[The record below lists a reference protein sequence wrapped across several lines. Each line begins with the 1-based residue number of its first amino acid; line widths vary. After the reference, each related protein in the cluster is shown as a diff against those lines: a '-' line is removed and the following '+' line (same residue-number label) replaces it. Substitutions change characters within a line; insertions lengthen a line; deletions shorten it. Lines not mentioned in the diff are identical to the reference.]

1 MGAEMKKG
9 SDADSTVMIYKNAE
23 KVFAKDATD
32 IAFPTTAAEGSDKT
46 EVGKNN
52 FPKAADTPEKFR
64 WINMTNGKR
73 GQEDTFA
80 DDILEAGV
88 ENRIRFFWEEKAKA
102 GNEAYDANTLVISPN
117 RFPGTYRVVG
127 DALIRSE
134 SDGHDYAFQ
143 FVINKAKLMSEVTL
157 TMQAEGDPSTNL
169 LNVEVKAA

>member
-1 MGAEMKKG
+1 MGAQMKKG
-9 SDADSTVMIYKNAE
+9 SDTNSTVKIYKNAE
-23 KVFAKDATD
+23 KVFAKDATA
-32 IAFPTTAAEGSDKT
+32 IAFPSSEEGADKT
-46 EVGKNN
+46 EAGKNN
-52 FPKAADTPEKFR
+52 FPKAADKPEKFR

-80 DDILEAGV
+80 DDILEADV
-88 ENRIRFFWEEKAKA
+88 ENRIRFFWEEAPKA

-134 SDGHDYAFQ
+134 DDGHDYAFQ

-157 TMQAEGDPSTNL
+157 TMQAKSLGLPKLREL
-169 LNVEVKAA
+169 LEAF